1 MRIIGGQKGGLIIQA
16 PNNLPVRPTTDRAK
30 ESLFNI
36 LQNRYDLEELSVL
49 DLFTGTGNIS
59 YEFASRGS
67 KRIVSVDEN
76 ANCVKF
82 IKSTSQ
88 KLGLNQIEVVKQDVF
103 SYLISCAESFDII
116 FADAPYALPRIGEI
130 PIIVFD
136 RNLLNLDG
144 MLILEHAS
152 SLKFNHMP
160 NFQNERVYGQ
170 SCFSFFSRN
179 NND

>member
-16 PNNLPVRPTTDRAK
+16 PANLPVRPTTDRAK

-36 LQNRYDLEELSVL
+36 LQNRFDIEELEVL
-49 DLFTGTGNIS
+49 DLFSGTGNIS

-67 KRIVSVDEN
+67 QKIVSVDQN

-82 IKSTSQ
+82 IKASSQ

-103 SYLISCAESFDII
+103 AFLSACSESFDII

-130 PIIVFD
+130 PTIVFN
-136 RNLLNLDG
+136 RNILKPSG
-144 MLILEHAS
+144 ILILEHAS

-170 SCFSFFSRN
+170 SCFSFFGL
-179 NND
+179 